1 MSRCG
6 DGIVVDEAC
15 DDGNNVDG
23 DGCTADCKIEPGFM
37 CKQPAL
43 GDTMV
48 VPAVFRDFRARMPTD
63 FEPSASGR
71 MAALTGMVQAMLDT
85 DGKPVYVNVA
95 DSLVTSATTFSQWY
109 RDTSGVNHTTAG
121 TLTLW
126 SNGKG
131 QYVNRYGAN
140 GEQWIVTAPAY
151 YCGNVGREML
161 DAAGN
166 PIPCTS
172 RDAASTNCTEMDA
185 LGLMRLTCT
194 VSNGSYVAT
203 YQMAAL
209 DGTPFFFPV
218 DADTFTPLNSAERV
232 AAQAAPPYANWVAEA
247 GAAKHN
253 FSFTSEVRYWFQYD
267 STKQYTLEFTGDDD
281 VWVFINRRLAV
292 DLGGIH
298 TPVQGAVR
306 FGMGQAAA
314 NTKFNLTNGQF
325 YEVVVFQAERQT
337 VGSSY
342 RLTLSGFNA
351 APSECRPVCG
361 DAIIGIGEECDDG
374 KNAGGY
380 GVCGPGCKLGEF
392 C

>member
-1 MSRCG
+1 
-6 DGIVVDEAC
+6 
-15 DDGNNVDG
+15 
-23 DGCTADCKIEPGFM
+23 
-37 CKQPAL
+37 
-43 GDTMV
+43 
-48 VPAVFRDFRARMPTD
+48 
-63 FEPSASGR
+63 
-71 MAALTGMVQAMLDT
+71 
-85 DGKPVYVNVA
+85 
-95 DSLVTSATTFSQWY
+95 
-109 RDTSGVNHTTAG
+109 VNHTTAG

-126 SNGKG
+126 SNGRG
-131 QYVNRYGAN
+131 QYVNRYGPN
-140 GEQWIVTAPAY
+140 GEQWIVIAQAY

-172 RDAASTNCTEMDA
+172 RDASTTDCATMDA
-185 LGLMRLTCT
+185 AGLMRLTCT
-194 VSNGSYVAT
+194 ISNGNYVAT

-247 GAAKHN
+247 GMAKHN
-253 FSFTSEVRYWFQYD
+253 FHFTSEVRYWFQYD
-267 STKQYTLEFTGDDD
+267 AAQPYVLDFTGDDD

-298 TPVQGAVR
+298 TPVQGSVT

-314 NTKFNLTNGQF
+314 NTRFSLTNGQV

-361 DAIIGIGEECDDG
+361 DGILGIGEECDDG
-374 KNAGGY
+374 TNAGGY
-380 GVCGPGCKLGEF
+380 GRCAAGCKLGEY
-392 C
+392 CGDGVVQMDYEDCDDGVNINKPCPSGCKRLIVN